1 MWFYFVVALFSF
13 VIYME
18 MLRKDRGEDVLN
30 EFEKR
35 FPLKEA
41 AARYKFYKTTRNS
54 FLFLSILCT
63 IIVLFMLISN
73 N

>member
-18 MLRKDRGEDVLN
+18 MLRKDKGGNVLSKY
-30 EFEKR
+30 EKEC
-35 FPLKEA
+35 PLIEA
-41 AARYKFYKTTRNS
+41 SARYKFYKTTRSS

-63 IIVLFMLISN
+63 IIVLSMLFSN